1 MTSIT
6 IHRIISMELTKPNSL
21 ESGAGLFWRRNL
33 KVIDENGNRIEINL
47 LADAEWQLEIKET
60 TE

>member
-1 MTSIT
+1 MTSII

-33 KVIDENGNRIEINL
+33 KVIDENGNKTEISL
-47 LADAEWQLEIKET
+47 FAEAEWQLEIKEPV
-60 TE
+60 